1 MLMSPFAGG
10 GGDAMLTTSMEL
22 ETADEDIEYHFN
34 GTGSKKLS
42 FNLSDFKAMLA
53 FCTDVHTDV
62 VVHLDEPGKC
72 VRHRP
77 RSRSRGFEQ
86 LRMHG
91 SSSGRYR

>member
-1 MLMSPFAGG
+1 
-10 GGDAMLTTSMEL
+10 MLTTSMEL

-72 VRHRP
+72 AT
-77 RSRSRGFEQ
+77 G
-86 LRMHG
+86 LAHG
-91 SSSGRYR
+91 LEGLNSCACTVPPLGGTYEKTLAEPPQ